1 MNVLKHWLLLL
12 FFGFL
17 WGIFEVVIGETMFG
31 QGLSYASAWLIIW
44 AVFILAMARGVL
56 NKPGSSTVIGLFAV
70 IFKLANTSPFFCHLL
85 AIFIIGLTFDVF
97 STVLMKYERRV
108 FYRSSLSGLL
118 TVYAGRAL
126 FALIATYIMR
136 WEYWT
141 TGGVAYIYE
150 HIFVS
155 GTFAALI
162 AILVV
167 PLGYSIGVNGIAVM
181 ERRPALSYAVVAMAV
196 VCFCTLG
203 RIIG

>member
-1 MNVLKHWLLLL
+1 MNVLKHWILLL
-12 FFGFL
+12 FFGFV

-44 AVFILAMARGVL
+44 AVFVLAMARGVL
-56 NKPGSSTVIGLFAV
+56 NKPGSSTVIGLFAG

-85 AIFIIGLTFDVF
+85 AIFIIGMTFDVF
-97 STVLMKYERRV
+97 STVLMKYEHRV
-108 FYRSSLSGLL
+108 SYRSSLSGLL

-126 FALIATYIMR
+126 FALMATYIMR

-150 HIFVS
+150 HIFIS

-167 PLGYSIGVNGIAVM
+167 PLGYSIGVNGIAFM
-181 ERRPALSYAVVAMAV
+181 ERRPVLSYAGVAMAV
-196 VCFCTLG
+196 VCICALG